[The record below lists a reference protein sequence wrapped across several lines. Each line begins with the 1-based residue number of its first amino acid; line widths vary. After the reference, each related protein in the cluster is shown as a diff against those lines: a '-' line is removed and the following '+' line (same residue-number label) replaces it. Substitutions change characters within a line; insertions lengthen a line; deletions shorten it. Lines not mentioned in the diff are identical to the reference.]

1 MSTFYPSRLKQLS
14 PTGFMS
20 FQNRPDAFVLRYV
33 LQGKSDPQTNAM
45 AIGSAFDARIK
56 AYLADTLLGR
66 KGWFEELFEKQVE
79 PHVRDWALKNS
90 ETVFQ
95 QYKDCG
101 ALANLMIEVTGF
113 QGEPRFEFDVYKT
126 LMFADSFEVPLFG
139 KPDMYFH
146 SSKGVNVVLD
156 WKVNGYC
163 SQASPAIGFV
173 RLMSAKG
180 EPIGCHKNAVPV
192 QHKGFTINFNGD
204 MKEDWKLQLAM
215 YQWMIP
221 VIVADGTTEQEHEDS
236 WVGAI
241 DQLVFGTGGVF
252 RCASH
257 RVRIDHLYKKKLRED
272 LRRAWTAISTGHY
285 YIDLPREESDA
296 RMDLMVNDSGFRFA
310 VEKDMPKWF

>member
-1 MSTFYPSRLKQLS
+1 MYPCRLKQLS
-14 PTGFMS
+14 PTGFMT

-33 LQGKSDPQTNAM
+33 LQKKSDPQTNAM

-56 AYLADTLLGR
+56 SYLADVLLGR
-66 KGWFEELFEKQVE
+66 KGWFEELFENQVE
-79 PHVRDWALKNS
+79 SHVRTWALGES
-90 ETVFQ
+90 EKAFQ

-101 ALANLMIEVTGF
+101 ALANLMLEVTGF

-126 LMFADSFEVPLFG
+126 LMFSDAFEVPLFG

-146 SSKGVNVVLD
+146 SRTGVNVVLD

-163 SQASPAIGFV
+163 SQASPAVGFV

-180 EPIGCHKNAVPV
+180 EPLGCHKGCVPF
-192 QHKGFTINFNGD
+192 QHKGFTINFAGA
-204 MKEDWKLQLAM
+204 MKEDWMLQLAM

-221 VIVADGTTEQEHEDS
+221 AVTVGETIQEHEDS

-241 DQLVFGTGGVF
+241 DQLVYGTLF

-257 RVRIDHLYKKKLRED
+257 RIRIDHLYKKELREK
-272 LRRAWTAISTGHY
+272 LRRAWAAITTGHY
-285 YIDLPREESDA
+285 YADLPREESDA
-296 RMDLMVNDSGFRFA
+296 RMDLMVNDAGFRFA
-310 VEKDMPKWF
+310 VERDQPKWF